1 MNTEPRALSSA
12 TGVSAD
18 DKVAVAMA
26 HELRTPL
33 TTIRSVTEI
42 LQDNPD
48 LPPAERAEFLVML
61 AAATD
66 RLQRTVDGMLRAS
79 TTGSDRWCV
88 ETADLL
94 RPLTPA

>member
-1 MNTEPRALSSA
+1 MDSWS
-12 TGVSAD
+12 D
-18 DKVAVAMA
+18 DHRDDGVAVAIA

-48 LPPAERAEFLVML
+48 LPEAQRAAFLAML
-61 AAATD
+61 AADTD
-66 RLQRTVDGMLRAS
+66 RLQRTIDRMLRAS
-79 TTGSDRWCV
+79 TAGRDRWCV

-94 RPLTPA
+94 RPLTTV